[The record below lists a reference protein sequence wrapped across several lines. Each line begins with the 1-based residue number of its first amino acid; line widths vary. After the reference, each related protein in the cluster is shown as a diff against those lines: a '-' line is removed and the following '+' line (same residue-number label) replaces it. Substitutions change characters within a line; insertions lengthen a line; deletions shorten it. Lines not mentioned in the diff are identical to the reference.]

1 MLIANQEIINT
12 DENLQIVLSQFFTNE
27 LIFVYIWSNLN
38 IYWPI
43 SIRDSMPM
51 NTNKELFSYIPLFV
65 IFGHLFDEQ

>member
-38 IYWPI
+38 IYQY
-43 SIRDSMPM
+43 SALMPM
-51 NTNKELFSYIPLFV
+51 NKNEELFSYI
-65 IFGHLFDEQ
+65 